1 MVLSRRSV
9 QPKEVAGCH
18 NAGCRT
24 RQHLRCTGEQT
35 YWLAGV
41 VQHKPPS
48 HSMQHSASSHCH
60 MRTWLQC
67 AAGVRMVLHAV
78 RLPMVVAY
86 IRANPI
92 SNVTRVLRLCAACTL
107 FVLQNK
113 GLDLK
118 EVDVPVVGG
127 HAGITILPLLS
138 QVGMHQRTHLNAHLS
153 CKTGMQC
160 SCSSPMLACA
170 ACQWFCVPSSWSPS
184 IHTRC

>member
-1 MVLSRRSV
+1 VYNPKKLLGVTTLDVVRANTFVAQVSKLTGLQVWCSTSRQAIACNILHRLIVTCALGCSVLLASV
-9 QPKEVAGCH
+9 C
-18 NAGCRT
+18 C
-24 RQHLRCTGEQT
+24 
-35 YWLAGV
+35 
-41 VQHKPPS
+41 
-48 HSMQHSASSHCH
+48 
-60 MRTWLQC
+60 
-67 AAGVRMVLHAV
+67 MVLHAV

-92 SNVTRVLRLCAACTL
+92 MAHGHITRVLRLCAACTL

-153 CKTGMQC
+153 CKTDMQC

-170 ACQWFCVPSSWSPS
+170 ACQWFCVPISWSPS